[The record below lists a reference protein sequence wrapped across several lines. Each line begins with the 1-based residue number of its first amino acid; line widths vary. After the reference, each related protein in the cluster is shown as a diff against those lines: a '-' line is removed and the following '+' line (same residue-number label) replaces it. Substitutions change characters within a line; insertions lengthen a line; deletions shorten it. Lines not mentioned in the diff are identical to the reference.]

1 MTKKTN
7 NNKIPSFE
15 GIDKKHS
22 MKNVAVIG
30 AGTMGNGIAHT
41 FAQSGFKVQLI
52 DVSEAALKRGLD
64 TITKNLDRM
73 VAKERISEAQK
84 EETLGNITT
93 FTNITEGVEYASLV
107 IEAATENLDLK
118 LKIFKQLDK
127 DCPDDTILATNT
139 SSISITQ
146 IAAVTSRPEIVI
158 GMHFM
163 NPVPIMKLVEII
175 RGYNTSDAITN
186 IIMEISRTLGKTPVE
201 VNDYPGFVAN
211 RILMPMLNESIETL
225 YNGVAG
231 IQEIDTVMKL
241 GMAHPMGPLQLADF
255 IGLDICLSILNVMYD
270 GFKNPKYAPC
280 PLLVNMVRA
289 GKLGVKSGEGFYDYS
304 ESRKA
309 EKVAEQ
315 FL

>member
-1 MTKKTN
+1 
-7 NNKIPSFE
+7 
-15 GIDKKHS
+15 

-41 FAQSGFKVQLI
+41 FAQCGFKVQLI
-52 DVSEAALKRGLD
+52 DVSEIALKKGME
-64 TITKNLDRM
+64 TISRNLDRM
-73 VAKERISEAQK
+73 VSKEKISESDK
-84 EETLGNITT
+84 TETLANITT
-93 FTNITEGVEYASLV
+93 FSDLVVGVENTDLV
-107 IEAATENLDLK
+107 VEATTENLDLK
-118 LKIFKQLDK
+118 LKIFRQLDEACSK
-127 DCPDDTILATNT
+127 ETILATNT

-146 IAAVTSRPEIVI
+146 IAAVTSRPKMVI

-163 NPVPIMKLVEII
+163 NPVPIMKLVEIT
-175 RGYNTSDAITN
+175 RGYSTSDEITAT
-186 IIMEISRTLGKTPVE
+186 IMEMSKKLGKVPVE

-231 IQEIDTVMKL
+231 VEEIDTVMKL

-255 IGLDICLSILNVMYD
+255 IGLDVCLSILNVMYE

-304 ESRKA
+304 ENRKA
-309 EKVAEQ
+309 EIVSKQ
-315 FL
+315 FIK

>member
-1 MTKKTN
+1 MEFISPTIKTHN
-7 NNKIPSFE
+7 N
-15 GIDKKHS
+15 
-22 MKNVAVIG
+22 MKNIAVIG

-41 FAQSGFKVQLI
+41 FAQFGYNVQLI
-52 DVSEAALKRGLD
+52 DISQASLDRGLA

-73 VAKERISEAQK
+73 VAKEKITEDDK
-84 EETLGNITT
+84 NNTLNNITT
-93 FTNITEGVEYASLV
+93 HTSIKEGVQNTSLV
-107 IEAATENLDLK
+107 VEAATENVDLK
-118 LKIFKQLDK
+118 LKIFKDLDEAC
-127 DCPDDTILATNT
+127 DEDTILATNT

-146 IAAVTSRPEIVI
+146 IAAATNRPEKVI

-175 RGYNTSDAITN
+175 RGYNTSDEVMAFTVDLTKKIN
-186 IIMEISRTLGKTPVE
+186 KVPVE

-211 RILMPMLNESIETL
+211 RILMPMINESIETL

-231 IQEIDTVMKL
+231 VAEIDTVMKL

-255 IGLDICLSILNVMYD
+255 IGLDVCLSILNVMYD

-280 PLLVNMVRA
+280 PLLVNMVTA

-309 EKVAEQ
+309 EKVAKM
-315 FL
+315 FS

>member
-1 MTKKTN
+1 
-7 NNKIPSFE
+7 
-15 GIDKKHS
+15 
-22 MKNVAVIG
+22 MKNIAVIG

-52 DVSEAALKRGLD
+52 DISEASLKRGMD
-64 TITKNLDRM
+64 TISKNLDRM
-73 VAKERISEAQK
+73 VAKEKISEADK
-84 EETLGNITT
+84 AETLSNIST
-93 FTNITEGVEYASLV
+93 FTNIEEGVEYASLV
-107 IEAATENLDLK
+107 VEAATENLDLK
-118 LKIFKQLDK
+118 LKIFKQLDQA
-127 DCPDDTILATNT
+127 CGDDTILATNT

-146 IAAVTSRPEIVI
+146 IGAVTSRPDMVI

-175 RGYNTSDAITN
+175 RGYNTSDEVTN
-186 IIMEISRTLGKTPVE
+186 TIMELSKQLGKIPTE

-211 RILMPMLNESIETL
+211 RILMPMINESIETL

-231 IQEIDTVMKL
+231 VQEIDTVMKL

-255 IGLDICLSILNVMYD
+255 IGLDVCLSILNVMYD

-280 PLLVNMVRA
+280 PLLVNMVNA

-309 EKVAEQ
+309 EKVSQQ
-315 FL
+315 FI

>member
-1 MTKKTN
+1 M
-7 NNKIPSFE
+7 
-15 GIDKKHS
+15 

-41 FAQSGFKVQLI
+41 FAQSGFRVQLI
-52 DVSEAALKRGLD
+52 DVSENALKKGIE

-73 VAKERISEAQK
+73 VSKETITEALK
-84 EETLGNITT
+84 KETLSNITT
-93 FTNITEGVEYASLV
+93 FNNITEGVEYASLV
-107 IEAATENLDLK
+107 VEAATENIDLK
-118 LKIFKQLDK
+118 LKIFKQLDEA
-127 DCPDDTILATNT
+127 CPEGIILATNT

-146 IAAVTSRPEIVI
+146 IASVTSRPDHVI

-163 NPVPIMKLVEII
+163 NPVPMMKLVEII
-175 RGYNTSDAITN
+175 RGYNTSDEVTN
-186 IIMEISRTLGKTPVE
+186 TIMDLSKTLGKIPVE

-231 IQEIDTVMKL
+231 VFEIDTVMKL

-255 IGLDICLSILNVMYD
+255 IGLDVCLSILNVMYE

-289 GKLGVKSGEGFYDYS
+289 GKLGIKSGEGFYDYS

-309 EKVAEQ
+309 EKIAKQ
-315 FL
+315 FQ